1 MHFANKHLPFSLLSS
16 TFLFCFHCSFFSGI
30 SALLRG
36 LPNSKATCRCHR
48 RRTAKIFFWQKQK
61 YFLRDLLQY
70 VYKVKVWAKLR
81 LCRKVFF
88 LNFCVNVCREFVG
101 FSHLLCPLSV
111 SLCACW
117 SSHPALGQASL
128 HTKVLCY
135 PVIKL
140 LNGIITFVLLEI
152 KTQLN

>member
-70 VYKVKVWAKLR
+70 IR
-81 LCRKVFF
+81 LKFGPATALPQGFF
-88 LNFCVNVCREFVG
+88 FKFLCQCMPRVRRFLSPA
-101 FSHLLCPLSV
+101 FSPLSLPLWLLKQSPSV
-111 SLCACW
+111 GTSIVAHQ
-117 SSHPALGQASL
+117 SV
-128 HTKVLCY
+128 VLPC
-135 PVIKL
+135 
-140 LNGIITFVLLEI
+140 N
-152 KTQLN
+152 